1 MPKCKG
7 SDSKDEIFVSSGN
20 PAAARAP
27 SEGHNNE
34 RKIRHEQASE
44 RASEAGS
51 EAAAM
56 MPKEGSG

>member
-1 MPKCKG
+1 VLPLKDIIMREKY
-7 SDSKDEIFVSSGN
+7 DTSK
-20 PAAARAP
+20 R
-27 SEGHNNE
+27 
-34 RKIRHEQASE
+34 ASE